1 MTTGPSIRRA
11 AAPILGGMEL
21 PTRGRRA
28 ALTALALLLAAES
41 VATVT
46 VAASSALSAAGQA
59 AAPAATAAAAPPV
72 GRVLAEVDTET
83 RSPAPA
89 PVAGTPAAPDAPDDM
104 RPRPALAPA
113 TPPAPTAPPAAAPK
127 PAATP
132 APRPPAQAAP
142 TPPRAV
148 VYQGR
153 NRVWIPSLGVNLS
166 VSWFACDRATPPGN
180 LVYRWGCAGSNN
192 VYLLGHAASV
202 FRPLYSAYT
211 SGRLKVGMR
220 VVYADGSGTVRTY
233 AVQYW
238 RVVRPDGDVDW
249 AYAAQS
255 APSMTLQTCVGT
267 ASQYRLVV
275 RLVQVG

>member
-1 MTTGPSIRRA
+1 
-11 AAPILGGMEL
+11 MEL

-46 VAASSALSAAGQA
+46 VAASSALSGAGRA
-59 AAPAATAAAAPPV
+59 GAPTVTSPAASPA
-72 GRVLAEVDTET
+72 GRVLAEVGTEARPT
-83 RSPAPA
+83 ATA
-89 PVAGTPAAPDAPDDM
+89 PVAGTHAEPDDQDDM
-104 RPRPALAPA
+104 RPRRVPAQA
-113 TPPAPTAPPAAAPK
+113 PAPTPAAQPAPAPKPAQKPAPK

-132 APRPPAQAAP
+132 APKPPAHAAP
-142 TPPRAV
+142 TPPRTVA
-148 VYQGR
+148 YRGR

-166 VSWFACDRATPPGN
+166 VSWFPCDRATPPGN

-238 RVVRPDGDVDW
+238 RVVRPDGDIEW

-255 APSMTLQTCVGT
+255 TPSMTLQTCVGT